1 MAVNPTTLP
10 DLVQDSKLDAT
21 TFQGELT
28 IHTHPLGRQIR
39 IEKWKRHEILGQGG
53 YGVVWLE
60 HKVGGDARAE
70 AVRRAVKV
78 VRNHGG
84 RGPMR
89 YSRELEAL
97 AKFSHEKYSDFFVK
111 FLGWYENPESDHL
124 HIAMEY
130 CPHGDLKK
138 YLASIG
144 GRLPESQVK
153 SITSQVLAGVVM
165 MHRAGF
171 ANRDIKPAVSTSN
184 TLVAEPGLT
193 SSLQNILIK
202 SKPPDNW
209 WVKICDFGVSKRAE
223 DDSPS
228 IATTVVGTPG
238 FMPPEILG
246 FSPGPCRANGF
257 MVDMWCLGETVFQA
271 LTGKAVFD
279 IPAAVGQYF
288 NGNLDFP
295 AQLLHHANASAQA
308 KSFIISLMKAQ
319 PLQRMNSEAA
329 IRHPWML
336 DIALG
341 ESIDVPQS
349 QGMTTQS
356 IGTAYQPI
364 LPQVRAPGDQLTQ
377 ESGEWTTTLTLA
389 NKALPKD
396 SPSNWLSALLLLAA
410 HVQCPALLGLHMEYF
425 IRPPIWAPQMSFLI
439 YPGNNVSVRPGL
451 IFYPVVAPPV
461 PLVIGVEETKVKEE
475 D

>member
-1 MAVNPTTLP
+1 MAVNPATLP

-21 TFQGELT
+21 IFQGELT

-84 RGPMR
+84 RGPMC

-144 GRLPESQVK
+144 GRLPEGQVK

-171 ANRDIKPAVSTSN
+171 ANRDIKPA
-184 TLVAEPGLT
+184 
-193 SSLQNILIK
+193 NILIK

-228 IATTVVGTPG
+228 TATTVVGTPG

-246 FSPGPCRANGF
+246 FSPDPCRANGF

-356 IGTAYQPI
+356 IRTAYQPI

-396 SPSNWLSALLLLAA
+396 SPSNWLSALLLLVS
-410 HVQCPALLGLHMEYF
+410 HVKCPTLLGLHMEYF
-425 IRPPIWAPQMSFLI
+425 FRPPIWAPQVSFLI